1 MLAEQRRIKILELIR
16 EEGSAK
22 VKELSALFS
31 VSSQTIRQDLEILSR
46 SEPIVRDYGGAYLKS
61 IPRQVLSLT
70 LQHSENMDIKKT
82 IAREAVRH
90 VHDRESLILD
100 CGSTVTE
107 IARLLTQKAELKII
121 TNALNIALIIGSIPG
136 FELLVSGG
144 MFKPPTLSLTGEKAE
159 EFFTQIH
166 VDTLFLATGGI
177 SNDYHLTYPGLNDLP
192 IKRAMLKAAGRTFL
206 VADST
211 KFHKP
216 SLLSL
221 GSIDMVDALITD
233 EDIGAEDAK
242 KIEDLGVE
250 IIIARANKPEA

>member
-22 VKELSALFS
+22 VKELSVLFS

-70 LQHSENMDIKKT
+70 LQHSENMNMKGV
-82 IAREAVRH
+82 IAQEAVRH
-90 VHDRESLILD
+90 IRDRESLILD

-107 IARLLTQKAELKII
+107 IAKLLTQRSELKIV
-121 TNALNIALIIGSIPG
+121 TNALNIALIIGSVPG

-159 EFFTQIH
+159 EFFSQIH

-177 SNDYHLTYPGLNDLP
+177 SSDYHLTYPGLNDLP
-192 IKRAMLKAAGRTFL
+192 IKRAMLRAAGRTFL

-221 GSIDMVDALITD
+221 GSIDMIDTLITD
-233 EDIGAEDAK
+233 DGIDIEDVK
-242 KIEDLGVE
+242 KIEDMGVK
-250 IIIARANKPEA
+250 IIIAHENKLEE